1 MSSSQRRRALV
12 SVYHKEGIAE
22 FCRHL
27 AALNIDIIST
37 GGTARHLTEAGVKVI
52 PVEEITGFPE
62 MMDGR
67 VKTLHPM
74 VHGPI
79 LFRRDLPSHVQQANQ
94 HGMIPV
100 DMVVVNLYPFAETVR
115 QPGAGDS
122 EIIEMIDIG
131 GPAMVRAAAK
141 NHDAVTVLV
150 DPADYPAVLQEVRGK
165 GETLRETRRRLAAK
179 AFSHC
184 AAYDA
189 EIASYLSQAV
199 EDQAPPAL
207 YNLQF
212 RLAGPLRYGE
222 NPHQQA
228 ALYREASPAAG
239 SVVAASVLQGKELS
253 YNNYLDL
260 DAAWSLAAEW
270 DQPAAVVVKHNNP
283 CGVAVGETLSEA
295 YIAAREA
302 DPQSA
307 FGGIVA
313 VNRPVDEETAAEM
326 ATTFLEA
333 IFALGFAPA
342 ARAILARKKNLR
354 LLDSQGAR
362 PGSGQPRREFRR
374 ISGGLLVQDTDV
386 EPEDIQWRVVTR
398 RSPTVQEDRALRF
411 AWKVARYV
419 RSNAIVYALGDRTLG
434 IGAGQMSRVDA
445 ARIGALKARTSLK
458 GSALASDAFFPF
470 RDSVDQAAQEGV
482 TAVVEP
488 GGSVRDE
495 EVIAAADEAG
505 IAMVFTGV
513 RHFRH

>member
-1 MSSSQRRRALV
+1 MSSSPRRRALI

-27 AALNIDIIST
+27 AALDIDIIST
-37 GGTARHLTEAGVKVI
+37 GGTARHLTEAGIKVT

-67 VKTLHPM
+67 VKTLHPL

-79 LFRRDLPSHVQQANQ
+79 LFRRDLPSHVEQARQ

-100 DMVVVNLYPFAETVR
+100 DIVAVNLYPFAATASRPDADDPQV
-115 QPGAGDS
+115 
-122 EIIEMIDIG
+122 IEMIDIG

-150 DPADYPAVLQEVRGK
+150 DPVDYPCVLKELQDA
-165 GETLRETRRRLAAK
+165 GETAPTTRRRLAAT
-179 AFSHC
+179 AFAHC

-189 EIASYLSQAV
+189 DVASYLSK
-199 EDQAPPAL
+199 PADMQTSPAI
-207 YNLQF
+207 YNIQF
-212 RLAGPLRYGE
+212 SLCGALRYGE
-222 NPHQQA
+222 NPHQKA
-228 ALYREASPAAG
+228 ALYRDANPAPG
-239 SVVAASVLQGKELS
+239 SVVAATVLQGKELS

-260 DAAWSLAAEW
+260 DAAWSVAADW

-283 CGVAVGETLSEA
+283 CGAAVSETLHGA

-307 FGGIVA
+307 FGGVVA

-326 ATTFLEA
+326 VTTFLEA
-333 IFALGFAPA
+333 IFAPGFSPA
-342 ARAILARKKNLR
+342 ARDILARKKNLR
-354 LLDSQGAR
+354 LLDSQGAQ
-362 PGSGQPRREFRR
+362 PGSGRPVQEFRR
-374 ISGGLLVQDTDV
+374 ISGGLLLQDTDR
-386 EPEDIQWRVVTR
+386 EPKDIQWRVVTR
-398 RSPTVQEDRALRF
+398 RSPTPEEDRALRF
-411 AWKVARYV
+411 AWKIARAV

-445 ARIGALKARTSLK
+445 ARIGALKARVSLK

-470 RDSVDQAAQEGV
+470 RDSVDQAAVEGV

-488 GGSVRDE
+488 GGSIRDD
-495 EVIAAADEAG
+495 EVIAAADEAHM
-505 IAMVFTGV
+505 AMVFTGV

>member
-1 MSSSQRRRALV
+1 MSSSPRRRALV
-12 SVYHKEGIAE
+12 SVYSKEGITE
-22 FCRHL
+22 FCRRL
-27 AALNIDIIST
+27 AALDMDIIST
-37 GGTARHLTEAGVKVI
+37 GGTARHLTEAGIKVTQ
-52 PVEEITGFPE
+52 VEEITGFPE

-67 VKTLHPM
+67 VKTLHPL

-79 LFRRDLPSHVQQANQ
+79 LFRRDLPAHVEQARQ

-100 DMVVVNLYPFAETVR
+100 DMVVVNLYPFAETAGK
-115 QPGAGDS
+115 PDAGDP

-141 NHDAVTVLV
+141 NHEAVTVLV
-150 DPADYPAVLQEVRGK
+150 DPADYPAVLQELQDK
-165 GETLRETRRRLAAK
+165 GQTTPSTRRRLAAM
-179 AFSHC
+179 AFAHC
-184 AAYDA
+184 SAYDA
-189 EIASYLSQAV
+189 EVSSYLSEPAG
-199 EDQAPPAL
+199 DRAPPAVYHMHFSL
-207 YNLQF
+207 V
-212 RLAGPLRYGE
+212 GSLRYGE

-228 ALYREASPAAG
+228 ALYRETSPAAG
-239 SVVAASVLQGKELS
+239 SVVAARVLQGKELS

-260 DAAWSLAAEW
+260 DAAWSLVAEW

-283 CGVAVGETLSEA
+283 CGAAVGKTLSEA
-295 YIAAREA
+295 YVTAREA

-313 VNRPVDEETAAEM
+313 VNRPVDKETAAEL
-326 ATTFLEA
+326 ASTFLEA
-333 IFALGFAPA
+333 IFAPGFAPA
-342 ARAILARKKNLR
+342 AREILARKKNLR
-354 LLDSQGAR
+354 LLDSQGAQ
-362 PGSGQPRREFRR
+362 PGSGRSRHEFRR
-374 ISGGLLVQDTDV
+374 ISGGLLLQDADV

-398 RSPTVQEDRALRF
+398 RAPTPEEDRALRF
-411 AWKVARYV
+411 AWTVARFV

-445 ARIGALKARTSLK
+445 ARIGVLKARTSLK

-470 RDSVDQAAQEGV
+470 RDSVDQAAAEGV

-488 GGSVRDE
+488 GGSIRDE